1 MVPASASP
9 GCSPKPPHPQP
20 WPSLA
25 CPSLQPHCRTA
36 GRGRD
41 PTGTLGPGE
50 VGVTLMPEKGLCPQ
64 TRFKVKAWEGG
75 CRLLS
80 TLGKKAASESPTATS
95 APWLPPEGPP
105 HLCGYLPWV
114 SGQGHP
120 AQPFLAPHGLTTRG
134 RGNPFSLCKSSAA
147 DTQLP
152 LTLASLAPPEP
163 CRAQGPEGAPRS
175 FLKNHQGHVAQ
186 RWRGGS
192 LTESI
197 GQIRGLKSMGGSPAN
212 LPKNQ
217 RDKSDPPGSCRRP
230 DVEGKARTPE
240 PSPGGLP
247 T

>member
-1 MVPASASP
+1 
-9 GCSPKPPHPQP
+9 
-20 WPSLA
+20 
-25 CPSLQPHCRTA
+25 
-36 GRGRD
+36 
-41 PTGTLGPGE
+41 
-50 VGVTLMPEKGLCPQ
+50 MPEKGLCPQ

-152 LTLASLAPPEP
+152 LTLASPAPPEP
-163 CRAQGPEGAPRS
+163 CRQERPTGLLQKTR
-175 FLKNHQGHVAQ
+175 
-186 RWRGGS
+186 RGRKGED
-192 LTESI
+192 T
-197 GQIRGLKSMGGSPAN
+197 
-212 LPKNQ
+212 
-217 RDKSDPPGSCRRP
+217 
-230 DVEGKARTPE
+230 
-240 PSPGGLP
+240 
-247 T
+247 